1 MDEAAPSSPL
11 HELASYDERSIF
23 GSASANGNRARVVA
37 VGRVVRSFRNYSR
50 AESIVAA
57 LEVKLTTDTF
67 SGLYRETSFLNAYP
81 HDG

>member
-23 GSASANGNRARVVA
+23 GSASANGNRARVV
-37 VGRVVRSFRNYSR
+37 GRVVRSFRNYSR

-67 SGLYRETSFLNAYP
+67 SGVYRETSFLNAYP